1 MKILVALYSP
11 VALWNIPATH
21 VDRLRAE
28 FPQHKFRHATKEE
41 DVDGLVH
48 NADVAFMPEMTPAH
62 FAAGRQLRWIH
73 SPAAGIGN
81 MLFPTLVESEVL
93 LTNSRGVSADP
104 IAEHVLALTLALFR
118 KLPLTFRS
126 QAARHWAQNDAMA
139 APPLGHLQGSRVLI
153 VGLGSIGSACAWRFA
168 ALGAEVA
175 AVRRRPDQPT
185 PRGVSR
191 VASDDQLHRLLP
203 DADVVVISAAQT
215 GRTRGLIGRT
225 ELALMRPNAILI
237 NVSRGK
243 LVDEAALI
251 SALQEGTIAG
261 AGLDVFE
268 HEPLAP
274 ESGLWAAPNVIVT
287 PHMAGFRH
295 DHWDVVTALFADN
308 LQRFDRGE
316 PLRNVVDKRA
326 GY

>member
-1 MKILVALYSP
+1 MRILVGLYSP

-21 VDRLRAE
+21 VDRLRAD
-28 FPQHKFRHATKEE
+28 FPHHEFRHAVKEE
-41 DVDGLVH
+41 DVYPFVPD
-48 NADVAFMPEMTPAH
+48 ADVAFMAEMRPAH
-62 FAAGRQLRWIH
+62 FAAARMLRWIH

-81 MLFPTLVESEVL
+81 LLFPELVQSEVL
-93 LTNSRGVSADP
+93 LSNSRGVSADP

-139 APPLGHLQGSRVLI
+139 PPPLRHLQGSRVLI
-153 VGLGSIGSACAWRFA
+153 IGLGSIGSACAWRYA
-168 ALGAEVA
+168 ALGAEVT
-175 AVRRRPDQPT
+175 AVRRRADQPV

-191 VASDDQLHRLLP
+191 VAADDQLHDLLP

-215 GRTRGLIGRT
+215 GRTRGLIGRA
-225 ELALMRPNAILI
+225 ELSLMRPDAILI

-243 LVDEAALI
+243 LVDEGALI
-251 SALQEGTIAG
+251 SALEDGTIAG

-268 HEPLAP
+268 HEPLAA
-274 ESGLWAAPNVIVT
+274 ESALWAMPNVIVT

-295 DHWDVVTALFADN
+295 DHWDAVTALFADN
-308 LQRFDRGE
+308 LHRFDHSE

>member
-1 MKILVALYSP
+1 M
-11 VALWNIPATH
+11 WNIPATH
-21 VDRLRAE
+21 VGQLRAG
-28 FPQHKFRHATKEE
+28 FPHHQFHHATREE
-41 DVDGLVH
+41 DVHDFLRE
-48 NADVAFMPEMTPAH
+48 ADVAFMAEMKPAH
-62 FAAGRQLRWIH
+62 FAAARPLCWIH

-81 MLFPTLVESEVL
+81 MLFPALVQSEVVL
-93 LTNSRGVSADP
+93 SNSRGVSADP

-118 KLPLTFRS
+118 KLPLIVRS
-126 QAARHWAQNDAMA
+126 QAARHWAQTDAI
-139 APPLGHLQGSRVLI
+139 APPPLRHLQGSRVLI

-168 ALGAEVA
+168 ALGADVT

-191 VASDDQLHRLLP
+191 VVSDDQLQQQLP

-225 ELALMRPNAILI
+225 ELSLMGANAFLI

-251 SALQEGTIAG
+251 VALTAGLIAG

-274 ESGLWAAPNVIVT
+274 ESELWTLPNVIVT

-308 LQRFDRGE
+308 LRRFDRGE
-316 PLRNVVDKRA
+316 PLRNLVDKGA